1 MDIEELVKGLN
12 RRLQGFKNYYQLS
25 PLSKRWLNR
34 IDWYVLQRL
43 TLFNNK
49 KRNKKHKHAYL
60 RETVKQVEHL
70 LVKLAD

>member
-1 MDIEELVKGLN
+1 MDIKDLVKGLN

-43 TLFNNK
+43 NPFNNK
-49 KRNKKHKHAYL
+49 KRNKRHKHAYL
-60 RETVKQVEHL
+60 QETVKE
-70 LVKLAD
+70 VKFIFSQCYQ